1 MQEMGWQLQR
11 GPTVKRTDR
20 QTAECV
26 KPEQDGRNSYMQLYR
41 RQTTGEDGRVKWHHI
56 AYTCLHMTED
66 LLKTVGLQYILSQVI
81 AEYSNA
87 RRIVSILDKPIFT
100 STISIQPRAAESAK
114 FTLGALESVVCPCH
128 GAIEIVVVII
138 IIIIIIIIRMLGDI
152 DHPDSRATTT
162 RATWWRWSPEHSLYF
177 MYRVRHKK
185 NNPWFH
191 EDVRPCLHHVAC
203 DYCNAILAGS
213 QRCITDKLQRLLNAA
228 ARLVTAT
235 RKFDHGLS
243 LLLHDDLH
251 WLDIPER
258 VHYKLR
264 VTVHR
269 CLHDKAPSPDFKVR
283 PSFDAEYLQNGC
295 RYGHSYYGRRIGN
308 RTQAFKWYY
317 FQWPWVTFNLDL
329 KVTV

>member
-41 RQTTGEDGRVKWHHI
+41 RQPTGEDGRVKWHHI

-138 IIIIIIIIRMLGDI
+138 IIIIIIIRMLGDI

-185 NNPWFH
+185 TTHDSMKTLVHAFIMSHVTTAMPFSLDRKDALLTSYKVYWMLQHVSSPLH
-191 EDVRPCLHHVAC
+191 ESSTTAC
-203 DYCNAILAGS
+203 RSCCMTICTGLTSQNAS
-213 QRCITDKLQRLLNAA
+213 IT
-228 ARLVTAT
+228 
-235 RKFDHGLS
+235 S
-243 LLLHDDLH
+243 C
-251 WLDIPER
+251 E
-258 VHYKLR
+258 
-264 VTVHR
+264 
-269 CLHDKAPSPDFKVR
+269 
-283 PSFDAEYLQNGC
+283 
-295 RYGHSYYGRRIGN
+295 
-308 RTQAFKWYY
+308 
-317 FQWPWVTFNLDL
+317 
-329 KVTV
+329 